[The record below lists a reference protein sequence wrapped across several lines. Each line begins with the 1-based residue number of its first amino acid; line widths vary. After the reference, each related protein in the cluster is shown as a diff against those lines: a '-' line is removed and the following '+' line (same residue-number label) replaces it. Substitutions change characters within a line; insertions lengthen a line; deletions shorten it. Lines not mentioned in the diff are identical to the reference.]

1 MALLR
6 IGPAGLLLIWAAI
19 VSVVVALLSWRRV
32 GLTAAAV
39 ATLAAAL
46 AIAAWQA
53 YAVEVR
59 PGHQLIVASF
69 VIVPSLLLLGA
80 SRLSWLARR
89 AWVLLILGPILFAGS
104 YVCVCVSVSYLI
116 NV

>member
-6 IGPAGLLLIWAAI
+6 MGPAGLLLIWAAI

-32 GLTAAAV
+32 GLTAAAI

-59 PGHQLIVASF
+59 PGHQLLVASF

-89 AWVLLILGPILFAGS
+89 AWILLILGPILFAGS
-104 YVCVCVSVSYLI
+104 YVGVCVCASYLI
-116 NV
+116 NA

>member
-89 AWVLLILGPILFAGS
+89 AWVLLILGPILFVGS

-116 NV
+116 NA

>member
-59 PGHQLIVASF
+59 PGHQLLVASF

-104 YVCVCVSVSYLI
+104 YVCVCVGVSYLF
-116 NV
+116 NA

>member
-116 NV
+116 NA